1 MKAAIFF
8 ISLFIFLEGC
18 TNQNNLS
25 PEQKKVEIE
34 KIKSRIEAFFAGYE
48 KKDMDEIM
56 SALTSSNEFS
66 FFGSDVSEM
75 GTSKAEFQNQMDMD
89 WKLFEKAS
97 FSNIK
102 VLSTFISEDGT
113 LASSLVS
120 TTFNV
125 VISETQSSFTFRSAL
140 TFTNEN
146 GIWKILQAS
155 FSVPS
160 VGQSSA
166 ELVQEKLSKTQ

>member
-1 MKAAIFF
+1 MRVLI
-8 ISLFIFLEGC
+8 ILLGLFIFFEGC
-18 TNQNNLS
+18 MNHNGLS
-25 PEQKKVEIE
+25 PEQKKVEKE
-34 KIKSRIEAFFAGYE
+34 KIKSRIDVFFVAYE
-48 KKDMDEIM
+48 EKNMDEIM

-89 WKLFEKAS
+89 WKLFEKVN
-97 FSNIK
+97 FNNTKI
-102 VLSTFISEDGT
+102 LSIVISDDGT
-113 LASSLVS
+113 LASALVS

-125 VISETQSSFTFRSAL
+125 TINGTQSSFTFRSAL

-146 GIWKILQAS
+146 GIWKIVQAS